1 MKKYLKDNRG
11 VSLIE
16 LIVVL
21 AIMMVL
27 ASLTTFS
34 VRMLSARSATQCAE
48 NMKISIEKNRTTV
61 MGKKNGR
68 IAFYRNAEGDVYMQE
83 EFNYSSPTFSKD
95 PSKATRIGKKEVEVY
110 FNGSALT
117 TSPVVI
123 EFKRSGELKSGADVL
138 PIIIKK
144 QNKEYEINIDSVTG
158 KIEMKRN

>member
-34 VRMLSARSATQCAE
+34 VRMLSSRSATQCAE
-48 NMKISIEKNRTTV
+48 NMKISLEKNRTTV

-68 IAFYRNAEGDVYMQE
+68 IAFFRDADGNVCMQE
-83 EFNYSSPTFSKD
+83 EFNYSADVAFKPNSS
-95 PSKATRIGKKEVEVY
+95 STRIGKREVEVY
-110 FNGSALT
+110 CNGTALT
-117 TSPVVI
+117 TSPVII
-123 EFKRSGELKSGADVL
+123 EFSRSGSIKSGAENL
-138 PIIIKK
+138 PIVIKK
-144 QNKEYEINIDSVTG
+144 QSKEYEIIIDSITG
-158 KIEMKRN
+158 KIEMKRK